1 MKRTIL
7 QIVAL
12 TVCAV
17 PLQAQR
23 TDIGVPSVRA
33 IWQQNASYVL
43 QSAEDMPEAKF
54 AYKPTPEVRSFGE
67 LIGHVAG
74 SQIMFCAAAM
84 GEKPPAEDAVEK
96 AATSKAALIAAMKA
110 STEYCAKAYAQSD
123 AASRGEITMFGA
135 KQTRMWALVMN
146 ASHDGEHYGNIV
158 TYMRMNGMVPPSSRG
173 Q

>member
-7 QIVAL
+7 PFLAL
-12 TVCAV
+12 AVCSA

-23 TDIGVPSVRA
+23 TDIGVPSARA
-33 IWQQNASYVL
+33 IWQQLAGYVL
-43 QSAEDMPEAKF
+43 QSAEDMPEAKYAF
-54 AYKPTPEVRSFGE
+54 KPTPEVRSFGE

-74 SQIMFCAAAM
+74 SQMMFCAAAM
-84 GEKPPAEDAVEK
+84 GEAAPAEDAVEK
-96 AATSKAALIAAMKA
+96 SATTKAALVAAMKA
-110 STEYCAKAYAQSD
+110 STAYCAKAYAQSD
-123 AASRGEITMFGA
+123 AASRGEITMFGG
-135 KQTRMWALVMN
+135 KQTRMWALMMN